1 MKRVIT
7 TLLNGWVWAAVFF
20 GLWMFSMLSA
30 EQTEGKHKDKVITD
44 QQKVIDNAY
53 TSIDIFNHAAAANA
67 NRNMQAEAKSQEKQI
82 EYRTIIRKE
91 PTCNLYIPQPVSD
104 GLLGHVCTIRE
115 SAMRSAPSITDTAS
129 PGSVTTRRLTYCQ
142 AVEWIEPLLTAL
154 DRANGQLIDI
164 RKVDTARNGKAQQDG
179 NSGE

>member
-1 MKRVIT
+1 MKKAIT
-7 TLLNGWVWAAVFF
+7 ILFNGWVWAVVFF

-30 EQTEGKHKDKVITD
+30 GQTEGLHKDKVITD

-53 TSIDIFNHAAAANA
+53 TSIDIFDRAAAANA

-104 GLLGHVCTIRE
+104 GLLSHVYAIRE
-115 SAMRSAPSITDTAS
+115 SAMRSAPGIADTT
-129 PGSVTTRRLTYCQ
+129 GSGTATTRRLTYCQ
-142 AVEWIEPLLTAL
+142 AVEWIEPLLVAL

-164 RKVDTARNGKAQQDG
+164 RKADTERSGKPG
-179 NSGE
+179 

>member
-7 TLLNGWVWAAVFF
+7 VLLNGWLWAVVFF
-20 GLWMFSMLSA
+20 GLWMFSQLSA
-30 EQTEGKHKDKVITD
+30 EQTEGQHKDKVIID

-67 NRNMQAEAKSQEKQI
+67 RRSMQAEAKSQEKQI

-104 GLLGHVCTIRE
+104 GLLSHAYAIRE
-115 SAMRSAPSITDTAS
+115 SAMRSYPSITNTTGTGTTA
-129 PGSVTTRRLTYCQ
+129 TRRLTYCQ

-154 DRANGQLIDI
+154 DKANGQLIDI
-164 RKVDTARNGKAQQDG
+164 RGIMNNRIKDNTL
-179 NSGE
+179 E